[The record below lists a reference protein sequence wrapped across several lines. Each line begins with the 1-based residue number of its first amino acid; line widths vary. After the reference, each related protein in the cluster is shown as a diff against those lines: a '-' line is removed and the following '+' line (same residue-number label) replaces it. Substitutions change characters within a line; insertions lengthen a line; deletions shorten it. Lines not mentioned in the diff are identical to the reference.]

1 MRLNTRHFP
10 ISRWPA
16 WSNLFRGRPN
26 LCISNFLIIHRPHTT
41 RNSSFDKN
49 NTNITI
55 SFTENLSCH
64 DLAKHALLE
73 RTAAG
78 NCVSRAKA
86 KRRHS
91 QQNGDANE
99 RSSRETTLL
108 RALVVPKLI
117 HGVALRSQ
125 RGRSTRAMGKHPMPN
140 RNRLLHY
147 LGGETETSAWPVIR
161 DQAGLSCV
169 AEAAV
174 LDDSR
179 LIV

>member
-1 MRLNTRHFP
+1 MASVKYRPSLRLIFNSHAFSPRRKKF
-10 ISRWPA
+10 
-16 WSNLFRGRPN
+16 FRRQLRNYYYCGD
-26 LCISNFLIIHRPHTT
+26 LIISWPVRT
-41 RNSSFDKN
+41 RAVWTHCCGKLRVTSK
-49 NTNITI
+49 IQ
-55 SFTENLSCH
+55 H
-64 DLAKHALLE
+64 P
-73 RTAAG
+73 
-78 NCVSRAKA
+78 
-86 KRRHS
+86 
-91 QQNGDANE
+91 QQNGDANNAPPE
-99 RSSRETTLL
+99 RPRCCVHLFP
-108 RALVVPKLI
+108 RLI

-125 RGRSTRAMGKHPMPN
+125 HGRSTRAMGKHPMPN